1 MFSCGSNLFDL
12 SAGSLIAQE
21 YGQRLRPTGDQKEA
35 LLLASDIKGVP
46 AVLGAG

>member
-1 MFSCGSNLFDL
+1 MFSCGSDLFDP

-21 YGQRLRPTGDQKEA
+21 YGQMLRPTGDQKEA
-35 LLLASDIKGVP
+35 LLLASDIRSVP